1 MSFFVIHN
9 FFILYLCLFC
19 MCNCWIYDDMF
30 RNKLSYLKLQMYLIL
45 RIYNYKSAVFLSWG
59 RLSAFKSTPD
69 GAFKGVFAPLKGRFG
84 AFLPMR
90 FSDSVRLD
98 TSTRGTAHLFLRGPA
113 PAALYGSKA
122 VPFHGFTATDTRVR
136 PALAHMVLPT
146 YINRAAR
153 TRLTPTY
160 YSKAAETFVRAI
172 HGVTY
177 TATSDN
183 MVVEYVAEET
193 HRPVSVCQQGI
204 AYIKTYFTRFFARAV
219 PWLCGYGCRLVLYKS
234 PFVQN
239 ATTPLPGPFRNGKM
253 CFCTHKTDVSGVQKP
268 SCHPCAGWTAGI
280 LAPKSP
286 IKDISI

>member
-1 MSFFVIHN
+1 MSWDR
-9 FFILYLCLFC
+9 LFT
-19 MCNCWIYDDMF
+19 
-30 RNKLSYLKLQMYLIL
+30 LKTFP
-45 RIYNYKSAVFLSWG
+45 NGGFGHVFG
-59 RLSAFKSTPD
+59 
-69 GAFKGVFAPLKGRFG
+69 PLNGRFW

-98 TSTRGTAHLFLRGPA
+98 TSTRGTACLFLRGSA
-113 PAALYGSKA
+113 PMVLCGSEA

-136 PALAHMVLPT
+136 SASAHMVLPT

-153 TRLTPTY
+153 TRLTHTY
-160 YSKAAETFVRAI
+160 YSKAIETFVHTI

-177 TATSDN
+177 TTTSDN
-183 MVVEYVAEET
+183 MAVEYVAEET
-193 HRPVSVCQQGI
+193 YSHVSVCQQGI
-204 AYIKTYFTRFFARAV
+204 TYIKTYFTWFFARAV

-239 ATTPLPGPFRNGKM
+239 ATTPLPSPFRNGKM

-268 SCHPCAGWTAGI
+268 SCHPYAGWTAEI

-286 IKDISI
+286 M

>member
-1 MSFFVIHN
+1 
-9 FFILYLCLFC
+9 
-19 MCNCWIYDDMF
+19 MF
-30 RNKLSYLKLQMYLIL
+30 RNKLLYLKLRMYLIL
-45 RIYNYKSAVFLSWG
+45 RIYNYKSVVFLSWG

-69 GAFKGVFAPLKGRFG
+69 GAFKGVFSPLKGRFW

-113 PAALYGSKA
+113 PMALCGSKA

-160 YSKAAETFVRAI
+160 YSKAAETFVHTI
-172 HGVTY
+172 HGVRY
-177 TATSDN
+177 TTTSNN
-183 MVVEYVAEET
+183 MA
-193 HRPVSVCQQGI
+193 VCQQGI

-286 IKDISI
+286 IQDISI